1 MKLSKFLS
9 LLLSSILLVG
19 CGGPQHSNTYDIDAP
34 DPNATRVFAPGITE
48 DDLSSSSPTDTDSTE
63 SSTTET
69 DTNES
74 STADTGD
81 TEPNTQPSDEVR
93 IKFLAA
99 GDNIIHENVF
109 IDAKNRAGDGEDYN
123 FYDMYVD
130 IKDFV
135 NTADLKFVNQE
146 TPLGGAELGYSG
158 YPNFN
163 GPQEAGE
170 ALVDI
175 GFNIVNIAT
184 NHMLDKKEAGLIGS
198 IDFWNNQPVTL
209 LGGYYNKDDYENIRV
224 IEQDGVKIAFISYTY
239 GLNGMTLSAS
249 SELYIP
255 LIDKA
260 EIVRMVDKAETLAD
274 MVFVV
279 MHWGDENKFTAS
291 AEQKQLASAIS
302 AAGADAIIGM
312 HSHTV
317 QPMEWIDNAD
327 GSRTLVI
334 YSLGNLISTMLDNFN
349 MVGGIVTFDIVE
361 KDGVCSIEN
370 PIYNPVVT
378 HYDAD
383 RLSLQVYMLE
393 DYTEELAASHGTSSW
408 GTDKRFSLDIAKGF
422 VTSTISP
429 EFLPDFLK

>member
-48 DDLSSSSPTDTDSTE
+48 DDLSDSSQTDTDGTE

-69 DTNES
+69 NTNES

-81 TEPNTQPSDEVR
+81 TEPNSQPSDEVR

-198 IDFWNNQPVTL
+198 IDFWNSQPVTL
-209 LGGYYNKDDYENIRV
+209 LKKY
-224 IEQDGVKIAFISYTY
+224 
-239 GLNGMTLSAS
+239 
-249 SELYIP
+249 
-255 LIDKA
+255 LI
-260 EIVRMVDKAETLAD
+260 I
-274 MVFVV
+274 
-279 MHWGDENKFTAS
+279 
-291 AEQKQLASAIS
+291 
-302 AAGADAIIGM
+302 
-312 HSHTV
+312 
-317 QPMEWIDNAD
+317 
-327 GSRTLVI
+327 
-334 YSLGNLISTMLDNFN
+334 
-349 MVGGIVTFDIVE
+349 
-361 KDGVCSIEN
+361 
-370 PIYNPVVT
+370 
-378 HYDAD
+378 
-383 RLSLQVYMLE
+383 
-393 DYTEELAASHGTSSW
+393 
-408 GTDKRFSLDIAKGF
+408 
-422 VTSTISP
+422 
-429 EFLPDFLK
+429 